1 MKKSVGARTLA
12 MPAPVWVVGTYDARG
27 RANLMTAAW
36 GGICCSRPPCL
47 AVSLRKATYTHGSIL
62 SRQAFTVSVPSERH
76 VRQADYAGL
85 ASGRDLDK
93 FARSGLTAVPSTVV
107 DAPYVQEFPL
117 VLECRLVR
125 TVELGLHTQFVGE
138 ILDVKADEEVL
149 AASGLPDLGKVRP
162 IVFDAGL
169 SAYYAVGE
177 RLGTA
182 FDIGRPLFDGVKG

>member
-1 MKKSVGARTLA
+1 
-12 MPAPVWVVGTYDARG
+12 VVGTYDPRG

-162 IVFDAGL
+162 IVFDPGL